1 MAAMNDLKL
10 LLLLLLGCNLFMQS
24 YSLSDVEERED
35 YKNWLSWNLQN
46 YKKKAVWKPGSQPNS
61 GWFQGVGVLDD
72 KLRKAESN
80 KVRIVI
86 SQDGTGDFVT
96 IGEALNSIPK
106 PNSKRIVLVI
116 NPGVYSEKISIP
128 KTLPFVT
135 FLGSASHDPPT
146 IIGNDTAVVIG
157 GDGIPL
163 GTLKS
168 ATVAINAN
176 YFVAINIK
184 FENTAMHEV
193 GSVRGQGV
201 ALRVSGTKAA
211 FHNCSFYGDQDTL
224 YDHKGLHYFNNCY
237 IQGSVDFIFGYGR
250 SFYEKCYL
258 NSIAKKVASVTAQKR
273 SKSSMGSGFSFKD
286 CVVTGSGQ
294 IYLGRAWGDY
304 SRVVFSYTFMDKI
317 VLPQGWNDWG
327 SRKRQSTVYYG
338 EYKCSGPGADLSGR
352 VRWAHNLTDE
362 EAQPFIGTHYV
373 EADTWL
379 LAPYNS

>member
-1 MAAMNDLKL
+1 MNDLKVLL

-24 YSLSDVEERED
+24 YSLSAEEERED
-35 YKNWLSWNLQN
+35 YKNWLSWNLHN

-61 GWFQGVGVLDD
+61 GWFQGGGVLDD

-80 KVRIVI
+80 KVRIVV
-86 SQDGTGDFVT
+86 SQDGTGDFMT

-106 PNSKRIVLVI
+106 PNSKRIVLII
-116 NPGVYSEKISIP
+116 NPGVYSEKINIP

-146 IIGNDTAVVIG
+146 ITGNDTAVVIG

-184 FENTAMHEV
+184 FE
-193 GSVRGQGV
+193 
-201 ALRVSGTKAA
+201 
-211 FHNCSFYGDQDTL
+211 
-224 YDHKGLHYFNNCY
+224 
-237 IQGSVDFIFGYGR
+237 
-250 SFYEKCYL
+250 KCYL

-273 SKSSMGSGFSFKD
+273 SKSSMGSG
-286 CVVTGSGQ
+286 
-294 IYLGRAWGDY
+294 
-304 SRVVFSYTFMDKI
+304 
-317 VLPQGWNDWG
+317 
-327 SRKRQSTVYYG
+327 TVYYG

-352 VRWAHNLTDE
+352 VGWAHNLTDE